1 MPCFRLICAVAVAAT
16 FLVTALPSPGW
27 AQANQTGSISG
38 QVVDSVTLRGVA
50 SATATLEMDGA
61 RREVAVTNGGFT
73 FPDVGEG
80 LYTVRIT
87 APGYTSAANQ
97 AVRVTPDK
105 ISQVS
110 FELVRLS
117 GQLEEIL
124 VMGASLGTDPYASVS
139 ATRITRED
147 IRSAVGS
154 GGDIFRALDSLPGVI
169 STGEFS
175 NFSVRGRGPRDN
187 LILVDNMPFD
197 KVVHFDQTLG
207 EDEDIG
213 GGGRFSIFA
222 PNIIGDASFEPGG
235 WSAAYSGRNG
245 SLLQL
250 NIAEGN
256 PDSPT
261 VSVRADIAGGE
272 ITYDGPSYFSGNTSV
287 LLSARYFDFGRV
299 FKLIGQD
306 DIGDPEVSDVIF
318 KSVTEVTDADTFSL
332 LAIYSP
338 EDFTRDIDNVLESP
352 DFEDSDLLSSEQDS
366 FLIGGTWTWLF
377 GKTGTMSNTFFFR
390 TSDKFSSQG
399 ESFPDLAGPDPM
411 AADITVRE
419 DALTIEEDE
428 TELGWRN
435 DLSFETG
442 LGLFSAGARISRVSL
457 DFQSQVDGDFFVYVY
472 DQNDFRPTTDQK
484 YVVLTPARFNSA
496 FDSKAYRYAAFVE
509 HAFDAGPLTV
519 RPGVRIDRDGF
530 ANQTTWSPR
539 LSASL
544 QVSDQTQ
551 MSATAGVFYQYP
563 RYLSVA
569 ANPANNA
576 LRSERADQVSVGI
589 NHSFNSDL
597 SVLVEGY
604 YQDLKSLVIDG
615 DASSRLA
622 SNSGS
627 GHAAGVDV
635 VVNKRLSNSWSV
647 TATYSYSRSRRN
659 DNDGTPTYDSD
670 FNRPHALTLG
680 GVWEPNDRWRI
691 GAKWK
696 YASGRP
702 TDSFVINADVFNDP
716 NLPRFSKELTADNV
730 SRLRDYHS
738 LNLRIDY
745 RRRVGGVTLVT
756 FLDLI
761 NAYGRNNVS
770 SLEWDEKRG
779 VNVIG
784 DFGVFPQIGLK
795 AEF

>member
-1 MPCFRLICAVAVAAT
+1 M
-16 FLVTALPSPGW
+16 
-27 AQANQTGSISG
+27 
-38 QVVDSVTLRGVA
+38 DSVTLRGIE
-50 SATATLEMDGA
+50 SAIAALVVDGT
-61 RREVAVTNGGFT
+61 RRDVSVSGGSFSIQ
-73 FPDVGEG
+73 DVDEG
-80 LYTVRIT
+80 LYTVLVT
-87 APGYTSAANQ
+87 APGYTSASNQ
-97 AVRVTPDK
+97 TVRVTPGK
-105 ISQVS
+105 TTQVS
-110 FELVRLS
+110 FELVRIPN
-117 GQLEEIL
+117 QLEEIL
-124 VMGASLGTDPYASVS
+124 VIGSPLGTDPYASVS
-139 ATRITRED
+139 ATRITREE

-154 GGDIFRALDSLPGVI
+154 GGDIFRALDSLPGVV

-222 PNIIGDASFEPGG
+222 PNIIGDATFEPGG

-256 PDSPT
+256 PESPT
-261 VSVRADIAGGE
+261 VSLRADIAGGE
-272 ITYDGPSYFSGNTSV
+272 ITYDGPSYISGNTSV

-306 DIGDPEVSDVIF
+306 DIGDPEVSDIIF
-318 KSVTEVTDADTFSL
+318 KSVTQVSDSDTFSL

-338 EDFTRDIDNVLESP
+338 EDFTRDIENVLESEN
-352 DFEDSDLLSSEQDS
+352 FEDADLLRSEQDS

-377 GKTGTMSNTFFFR
+377 GKTGTMSNTVFYR

-399 ESFPDLAGPDPM
+399 ESFPDLAGPDPT

-419 DALTIEEDE
+419 DALTVEEDE

-435 DLSFETG
+435 DFSFETG

-484 YVVLTPARFNSA
+484 FVVLTPARFNSA
-496 FDSKAYRYAAFVE
+496 FDDEAYRYAAFVE

-519 RPGVRIDRDGF
+519 RPGVRVDRDGF
-530 ANQTTWSPR
+530 ADQTTWSPR
-539 LSASL
+539 LSATL

-551 MSATAGVFYQYP
+551 LSATAGIFYQFP
-563 RYLSVA
+563 RYLAVA

-576 LRSERADQVSVGI
+576 LRSERADQVSLGVE
-589 NHSFNSDL
+589 HSFNRDL

-604 YQDLKSLVIDG
+604 YQDLKNLVVEG

-622 SNSGS
+622 TNNGS
-627 GHAAGVDV
+627 GYAAGLDI
-635 VVNKRLSNSWSV
+635 VVNKRLSNEWSG

-659 DNDGTPTYDSD
+659 DNDGTPAYDSD

-680 GVWEPNDRWRI
+680 GIWEPTDRWRF

-702 TDSFVINADVFNDP
+702 TDSFIVNADVFSDP
-716 NLPRFSKELTADNV
+716 AFPRFSKELTATNV
-730 SRLRDYHS
+730 NRLRDYHS
-738 LNLRIDY
+738 LNLRVDY
-745 RRRVGGVTLVT
+745 RRRIGGVTLVT
-756 FLDLI
+756 FLDVI

-770 SLEWDEKRG
+770 SLEWDERRG